1 MKRNYFILIILII
14 ISSVAY
20 YYFSDLVIT
29 NKVNEISKLDRKIK
43 TARQDLNS
51 LIVQNEKLGE
61 FTSILSHTL
70 TKDIEFSSDEI
81 HEIIFTMDEIAQ
93 KYGINI
99 SGINHKD
106 LFTSADQ
113 LEHEFSFEFT
123 STYVKLGKFLNDL
136 EKMDYLTVI
145 NDFSIDPVKVVEKK
159 QDIVNVQDLE
169 KNYSVNLSI
178 SFIKHKMR

>member
-1 MKRNYFILIILII
+1 MKRNYTILILLII
-14 ISSVAY
+14 VLSFAFY
-20 YYFSDLVIT
+20 YLSGQMMS
-29 NKVNEISKLDRKIK
+29 NKVKEVAKLDREIK
-43 TARQDLNS
+43 KARQDLNS

-70 TKDIEFSSDEI
+70 TKDNEFSSDEI

-93 KYGINI
+93 RYGINI

-106 LFTSADQ
+106 LFTKADQ

-123 STYVKLGKFLNDL
+123 TTYVKLGKFLNDI
-136 EKMDYLTVI
+136 EKMDFLTVI
-145 NDFSIDPVKVVEKK
+145 NDFSIDPQRVVTNK
-159 QDIVNVQDLE
+159 QDIKNVEELD
-169 KNYSVNLSI
+169 KNYNVSLSI

>member
-70 TKDIEFSSDEI
+70 TKDNEFSSDEI

>member
-14 ISSVAY
+14 ISSFAY
-20 YYFSDLVIT
+20 YYFADQVIS
-29 NKVNEISKLDRKIK
+29 NKVNDITKLDKKIK
-43 TARQDLNS
+43 SARQDLNS

-61 FTSILSHTL
+61 FTTILSHTL
-70 TKDIEFSSDEI
+70 TKDNEFSSDEI

-106 LFTSADQ
+106 LFTSSEQ

-123 STYVKLGKFLNDL
+123 STYVKLGRFLNDI

-145 NDFSIDPVKVVEKK
+145 NDFSIDPENKVEKK
-159 QDIVNVQDLE
+159 QDVTNVQELE
-169 KNYSVNLSI
+169 KNYIVNLSI
-178 SFIKHKMR
+178 SFVKHKMR

>member
-1 MKRNYFILIILII
+1 MKRNYTILIVLILLF
-14 ISSVAY
+14 SAAY
-20 YYFSDLVIT
+20 YYFADQIVSG
-29 NKVNEISKLDRKIK
+29 KVQEVTKLDNKIK
-43 TARQDLNS
+43 AARQDLNS

-70 TKDIEFSSDEI
+70 TKDNEFSSDEI
-81 HEIIFTMDEIAQ
+81 HDIIFNMDEIAQ

-99 SGINHKD
+99 SGINHKS

-123 STYVKLGKFLNDL
+123 STYVKLGRFLNDI

-145 NDFSIDPVKVVEKK
+145 NDFTIDPEKRIEKK
-159 QDIVNVQDLE
+159 QDIENVQDLD
-169 KNYSVNLSI
+169 KNYIVNFSI

>member
-14 ISSVAY
+14 VFSLGYWYFADQFISDRV
-20 YYFSDLVIT
+20 DQV
-29 NKVNEISKLDRKIK
+29 KKLDNKIK

-61 FTSILSHTL
+61 FTTILSHTL
-70 TKDIEFSSDEI
+70 TKDNEFSSDEI

-99 SGINHKD
+99 SGINHKS

-123 STYVKLGKFLNDL
+123 STYVRLGRFLNDI

-145 NDFSIDPVKVVEKK
+145 NDFSIDPERKIETKK
-159 QDIVNVQDLE
+159 ENVDVQDLD
-169 KNYSVNLSI
+169 KTYIVNLSI
-178 SFIKHKMR
+178 SFIKQKMR